1 MTPVE
6 TEYQARLAAMT
17 GAERIA
23 RSAAM
28 LKWTREMIARQIESA
43 IGPISEEQLKWKV
56 ALRVYGLD
64 KKTRKLIER
73 KLEDVSS

>member
-1 MTPVE
+1 MTLVE
-6 TEYQARLAAMT
+6 TVYQARLATMT

-43 IGPISEEQLKWKV
+43 IGPLSKERLKWEV
-56 ALRVYGLD
+56 ALRVYGQD
-64 KKTRKLIER
+64 KKVRKLIER
-73 KLEDVSS
+73 KLTEVSS